1 MKKFFAAPLLAIA
14 LGFTSISA
22 QAQKDP
28 ILGGSTMY
36 PTKNII
42 QNAVESKDHMT
53 GRGSQGR
60 RPGRYPQ
67 RPGAFH
73 RLRSDE

>member
-1 MKKFFAAPLLAIA
+1 MKKLLAVPPLAIA
-14 LGFTSISA
+14 LGVTAISA
-22 QAQKDP
+22 HTQKDP
-28 ILGGSTMY
+28 MVGGSAMY

-42 QNAVESKDHMT
+42 QNAVESKDHTT